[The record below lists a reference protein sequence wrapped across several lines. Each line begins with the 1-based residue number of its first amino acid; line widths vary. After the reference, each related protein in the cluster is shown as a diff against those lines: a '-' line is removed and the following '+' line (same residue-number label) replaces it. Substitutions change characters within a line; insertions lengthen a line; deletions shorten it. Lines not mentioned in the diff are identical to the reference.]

1 MNEVDTEE
9 EGERGMDIAP
19 TVSGVDEDDK
29 EDEEDED
36 KEENEG
42 DEEDDSGTDDDSS
55 AWMTVN
61 DSEED

>member
-36 KEENEG
+36 KEE
-42 DEEDDSGTDDDSS
+42 DDSGTDDDSS

>member
-1 MNEVDTEE
+1 MNEVDTQE

-29 EDEEDED
+29 EDED
-36 KEENEG
+36 